1 MTPRNPQTRNPQTRP
16 RSGYVLHLASFP
28 TFCMFFFLFWKK
40 KRAAKGDRNK
50 QNRCQI
56 TRRIQ
61 ARIKFKHKQ
70 RRQHSSR
77 TLQHQMVALAPRR
90 NHNTMLSHKNPKIII
105 SFFSVFFL
113 RKKREYKSDTAI
125 HNREECYRM
134 PHRTREQ
141 DHFQTTCRTLQYQM
155 VAPHPR
161 RSHNAMLSHKNPK
174 KIFTMKAYPLE
185 GGERKQ
191 KGCGRLENTHDIV
204 SSSP

>member
-1 MTPRNPQTRNPQTRP
+1 
-16 RSGYVLHLASFP
+16 
-28 TFCMFFFLFWKK
+28 MFFFLFWKK

-105 SFFSVFFL
+105 SFNTKAIPQSTIVKSATECRIARESKITFRPLAAHCSTRWWLHTLDGVTTLCYPTKIQKNLYYESLSFGGGRTKAKRVWSIRKHTRHCFKQPVVKPPYL
-113 RKKREYKSDTAI
+113 R
-125 HNREECYRM
+125 
-134 PHRTREQ
+134 
-141 DHFQTTCRTLQYQM
+141 
-155 VAPHPR
+155 
-161 RSHNAMLSHKNPK
+161 
-174 KIFTMKAYPLE
+174 
-185 GGERKQ
+185 
-191 KGCGRLENTHDIV
+191 
-204 SSSP
+204 